1 MPRGFQSPLGLM
13 APCRITQRSLDRSST
28 VAGLLAELV
37 HLVCLV
43 DLVCFVIWLVLFNHT
58 NETSQIT
65 SSSPN

>member
-1 MPRGFQSPLGLM
+1 MPQGFQSPLGLM
-13 APCRITQRSLDRSST
+13 APCRMTQRSLDQSLT
-28 VAGLLAELV
+28 VAGLLAE
-37 HLVCLV
+37 LV